1 LRCGSVRLSEE
12 KVSLISLDEM
22 PLAIETLG
30 DPVMLKHIRLQ
41 RPLVVLDLETT
52 GKRVQADRIIEISTL
67 KLFPDGTNKIYTRR
81 INPGIPIHP
90 EATQVHG
97 ITDADV
103 ADEKTFGQIGRS
115 LSSYLDGCDLCGYNI
130 WNFDLKVLVAEFK
143 RAGVPFST
151 TGRHILD
158 PMRIFHKR
166 EPRDLTAALR
176 FYCSMQHEGAH
187 KAEADVLAALL
198 ILDAQVEHYDELPR
212 TVSELHGHM
221 EYPDIVDPDGKFVR
235 REDGVIVFAFSDH
248 HDKAVGDVARTD
260 PGFLE
265 WMLKKDFSGEAKA
278 VAREALERHRNRQNI
293 PDHVD

>member
-1 LRCGSVRLSEE
+1 MRCGSVQPFEE
-12 KVSLISLDEM
+12 EMSLISLDEM
-22 PLAIETLG
+22 PLAIGSLG
-30 DPVMLKHIRLQ
+30 DPVMLKHIRLE

-81 INPGIPIHP
+81 INPGISIHP
-90 EATQVHG
+90 EATKVHG

-103 ADEKTFGQIGRS
+103 ADEKTFGQIARS
-115 LSSYLDGCDLCGYNI
+115 LSSYLDDCDLCGYNI
-130 WNFDLKVLVAEFK
+130 WNFDLKMLVAEFK

-151 TGRHILD
+151 AGRHILD

-166 EPRDLTAALR
+166 EPRDLTAALK
-176 FYCSMQHEGAH
+176 FYCSMEHEGAH
-187 KAEADVLAALL
+187 EAEADVLAALL

-221 EYPDIVDPDGKFVR
+221 DYPDIVDPDGKFVR

-248 HDKAVGDVARTD
+248 AGKPLDDVARTD

-265 WMLKKDFSGEAKA
+265 WMLKKDFSDEAKA
-278 VAREALERHRNRQNI
+278 VARETLERRRQAENV
-293 PDHVD
+293 PVHVD